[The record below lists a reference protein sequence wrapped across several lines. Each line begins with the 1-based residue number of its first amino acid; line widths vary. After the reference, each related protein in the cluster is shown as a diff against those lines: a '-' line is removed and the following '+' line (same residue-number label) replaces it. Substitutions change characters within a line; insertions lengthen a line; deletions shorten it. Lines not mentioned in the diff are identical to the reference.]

1 MKPIHLWHK
10 ASTALFS
17 DIREQMKLIER
28 GVNQKE
34 MRYINRALRCIQA
47 LRKKT
52 NDAIL
57 RRVTVAYY
65 PSSKGERE
73 EGERG
78 REWEL

>member
-1 MKPIHLWHK
+1 MRMACRFL
-10 ASTALFS
+10 

-34 MRYINRALRCIQA
+34 LRYINRALRCIQT

-65 PSSKGERE
+65 PSCN
-73 EGERG
+73 
-78 REWEL
+78 

>member
-1 MKPIHLWHK
+1 
-10 ASTALFS
+10 
-17 DIREQMKLIER
+17 MKLIER

-34 MRYINRALRCIQA
+34 VRYINRALRGIQS

-65 PSSKGERE
+65 PASKYTTRRRKEGRCKFTFFISLPVERAAA
-73 EGERG
+73 
-78 REWEL
+78 

>member
-1 MKPIHLWHK
+1 
-10 ASTALFS
+10 
-17 DIREQMKLIER
+17 MKLIER

-34 MRYINRALRCIQA
+34 VRYIKRALRCIQS

-65 PSSKGERE
+65 PACKFTQLKDIENNLVSISIADERAAS
-73 EGERG
+73 G
-78 REWEL
+78 LP

>member
-1 MKPIHLWHK
+1 V
-10 ASTALFS
+10 
-17 DIREQMKLIER
+17 REQMKLIER

-34 MRYINRALRCIQA
+34 VRYINRALRGIQS

-65 PSSKGERE
+65 PASKLEDER
-73 EGERG
+73 
-78 REWEL
+78 REI

>member
-1 MKPIHLWHK
+1 
-10 ASTALFS
+10 
-17 DIREQMKLIER
+17 MKLIER

-34 MRYINRALRCIQA
+34 MRFINRALRCIQA

-65 PSSKGERE
+65 PASTYDNY
-73 EGERG
+73 
-78 REWEL
+78 

>member
-1 MKPIHLWHK
+1 ML
-10 ASTALFS
+10 

-34 MRYINRALRCIQA
+34 LRYINRALRCIQA

-52 NDAIL
+52 NDTIL

-65 PSSKGERE
+65 PSSVCMCVCVCVCVHA
-73 EGERG
+73 
-78 REWEL
+78 

>member
-1 MKPIHLWHK
+1 M
-10 ASTALFS
+10 
-17 DIREQMKLIER
+17 RLIER

-34 MRYINRALRCIQA
+34 LRFINRALRSLKP

-65 PSSKGERE
+65 PAGKGVRGGGDR
-73 EGERG
+73 GEIDTL
-78 REWEL
+78 WVCYTSTLFF